1 MREEEMTETKN
12 SKIALLPSWQPHVIS
27 LHFPG
32 YIVLIDCFLKF
43 LFLVSCCF
51 KFLTKFLLTFHSN
64 THISSS
70 FLLVY
75 VSNVVAPPVQR
86 SFVRFRAS
94 PLLICCDY
102 NLGLHKMEQLSPIP
116 PKAMMKARRS
126 TKRAILASLK
136 WGEGW
141 SRCSIYF
148 VQDCSLETSALQRL
162 FRRKAPTL
170 PLTNKNEE
178 PPYDGVRRGRF
189 HEFALSQIE
198 DVFYSVD
205 HNTEKR

>member
-126 TKRAILASLK
+126 KKRAILASLK

-141 SRCSIYF
+141 SRSVPFILSKI
-148 VQDCSLETSALQRL
+148 VAW
-162 FRRKAPTL
+162 KL
-170 PLTNKNEE
+170 PLFSGYFAEKLLPYRWPTKAKSRHAIGYDEDGSKNLRC
-178 PPYDGVRRGRF
+178 PR
-189 HEFALSQIE
+189 
-198 DVFYSVD
+198 
-205 HNTEKR
+205 